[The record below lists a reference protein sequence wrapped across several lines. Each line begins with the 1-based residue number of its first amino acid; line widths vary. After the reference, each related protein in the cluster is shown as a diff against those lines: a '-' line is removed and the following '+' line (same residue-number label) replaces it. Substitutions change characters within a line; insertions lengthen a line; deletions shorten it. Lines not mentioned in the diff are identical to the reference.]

1 MPSAFQKL
9 VQQLV
14 NHYQPECLVKKHLI
28 QQIAMGIQKQ
38 RRVWESEAAIGDRHV
53 AEANPE
59 QD

>member
-1 MPSAFQKL
+1 M
-9 VQQLV
+9 V

-38 RRVWESEAAIGDRHV
+38 RRVWEAEAAIGDRPI